1 MLIQTSSDIFELNM
15 GQSGRMR
22 LVNIYIKKMKKMI
35 KKLLSKIFYLFS
47 NTYKKDQ
54 IEKYLSK
61 SKDLYDLEYRQKELS
76 KNNNFNFF

>member
-1 MLIQTSSDIFELNM
+1 
-15 GQSGRMR
+15 
-22 LVNIYIKKMKKMI
+22 MKKMI

>member
-1 MLIQTSSDIFELNM
+1 
-15 GQSGRMR
+15 MR